1 MLHLRSIA
9 FHKELRDLYPYN
21 LPIFQ
26 DLEEI
31 GFQAP
36 VTIFVG
42 ENGSG
47 KSTILEAIATGAESI
62 PIGGSKPSSAWEQS
76 LKLSWSVKTKKGFY
90 FKATDFI
97 QFIDEIKQMKAESK
111 QALQEISL
119 SEMDPLAKTPHAR
132 TLHELE
138 NLYGEGLEFRS
149 HGESFLDLFQAR
161 FQPNGLYIL
170 DEPEAPLSPLNQ
182 LALIA
187 LIKDML
193 EEEAQFIIAT
203 HSPILMAFPGAE
215 ILSIEDGKL
224 EKIAYDELEHVMLT
238 RDFLNNPESFLRHL

>member
-1 MLHLRSIA
+1 MLHLKAIA
-9 FHKELRDLYPYN
+9 YNFIPTDHYPYN

-26 DLEEI
+26 TLKEI
-31 GFQAP
+31 EFQSP
-36 VTIFVG
+36 VSIFVG

-47 KSTILEAIATGAESI
+47 KSTILESIATAADSI
-62 PIGGSKPSSAWEQS
+62 PIGGSHPTSDWSKH
-76 LKLSWSVKTKKGFY
+76 LKLSWSVKTRKGFY

-97 QFIDEIKQMKAESK
+97 QFIDEIKQMKQESK
-111 QALQEISL
+111 TAIDEISNSSL
-119 SEMDPLAKTPHAR
+119 NPLAKMPHAR
-132 TLHELE
+132 TLHDLE

-149 HGESFLDLFQAR
+149 HGESFLDLFQTR

-170 DEPEAPLSPLNQ
+170 DEPEAPLSPINQ

-187 LIKDML
+187 MMKDML
-193 EEEAQFIIAT
+193 EGSAQFIIAT

-215 ILSIEDGKL
+215 ILSLEEGKL
-224 EKIAYDELEHVMLT
+224 KQVSYDELEHVMLT